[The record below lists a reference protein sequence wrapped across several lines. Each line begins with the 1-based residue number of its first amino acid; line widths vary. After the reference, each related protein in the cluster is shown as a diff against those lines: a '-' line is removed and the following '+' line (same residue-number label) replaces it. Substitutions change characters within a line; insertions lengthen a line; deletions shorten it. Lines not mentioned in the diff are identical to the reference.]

1 MKSQIKKNMSLWKK
15 KKKTNW
21 NESLKFKLIFQ
32 IENSWN
38 LILGFNQETQFSIN
52 LMLKDEIKNKKI

>member
-1 MKSQIKKNMSLWKK
+1 VKSEIKKNMSLWK

-38 LILGFNQETQFSIN
+38 LIFGFNQETQFSIN
-52 LMLKDEIKNKKI
+52 LMLKDEIINKKI

>member
-1 MKSQIKKNMSLWKK
+1 VKSQIKKNMSLWKK

>member
-1 MKSQIKKNMSLWKK
+1 MKKE
-15 KKKTNW
+15 KKTNW